1 MDLIAS
7 FALFPLSRFSLRY
20 TALAWPIR
28 LFASRPR
35 PPAPTPRSAPPSA
48 DLPGASPGPG
58 PGLVR
63 AIAQGDEQAMADLYD
78 HYSRGVYALALRIV
92 RQPNVAE
99 EIVQETFVRVWR
111 AAPSYEGGASCEGW
125 LYRIARN
132 MCLDQLRRQRARPE
146 IEDTMESDS
155 EHENPIESIADAAA
169 DVAEE
174 AWERLRREQVRQAL
188 AALPPEQRVTL
199 ELAYFEGLTHREIAE
214 RLNEP
219 LGTIKTRLRL
229 GLQKLAVM
237 FQAGA

>member
-1 MDLIAS
+1 MSL
-7 FALFPLSRFSLRY
+7 FSLRRPVVP
-20 TALAWPIR
+20 WPR
-28 LFASRPR
+28 LLLASRPR
-35 PPAPTPRSAPPSA
+35 QPNLTPRAALPSA
-48 DLPGASPGPG
+48 SLPGASPGPG

-63 AIAQGDEQAMADLYD
+63 AIAQGDEQAMAALYD
-78 HYSRGVYALALRIV
+78 HYARGVYALALRMV

-99 EIVQETFVRVWR
+99 EIVQETFGRVWR
-111 AAPSYEGGASCEGW
+111 AAHSFDGSASFEGW

-132 MCLDQLRRQRARPE
+132 ICIDQLRRQRARPE
-146 IEDTMESDS
+146 TQDTMEPDS
-155 EHENPIESIADAAA
+155 EHEHPLESIADEAA

-188 AALPPEQRVTL
+188 NALPPEQRAPL

-229 GLQKLAVM
+229 GLQKLAVV
-237 FQAGA
+237 FQDGI